1 MKTSIDQRYENEEK
15 KNRRIGLAGAFGSVG
30 LILAILI
37 SFGLYYQVPPPEEI
51 GVSLILGTPDGG
63 MMLEF
68 AELPTSEASSPSN
81 PNPEESLTQD
91 LEDAPSIQTD
101 PSKPNP
107 VTSNTEAEPNPTTR
121 PARTFNNTNRS
132 GGVGDEGGPGNEGD
146 PDGGD
151 KGSPTGTGTG
161 DIGDGLKGRKATFKP
176 MGTATCTL
184 KGEIKVKITVDQRGK
199 VIYAKYVLAGSTTS
213 NSTCVKE
220 AEDLAKRW
228 VFEPAAEGT
237 GNVNAIITII
247 LQ

>member
-1 MKTSIDQRYENEEK
+1 MKTTIDERYENEEK

-37 SFGLYYQVPPPEEI
+37 SFGLYYEVPPPEEI
-51 GVSLILGTPDGG
+51 GLATILGTPDGG

-81 PNPEESLTQD
+81 PNPDESITQD
-91 LEDAPSIQTD
+91 HEDAPTLQND

-107 VTSNTEAEPNPTTR
+107 VTSNTEEQPNPTTR
-121 PARTFNNTNRS
+121 PARTFNNSNRS
-132 GGVGDEGGPGNEGD
+132 GGEGDNGGPGNEGD

-151 KGSPTGTGTG
+151 KGSIGTGTG
-161 DIGDGLKGRKATFKP
+161 VIGDGLAGRKATRKP

-199 VIYAKYVLAGSTTS
+199 VIYAKHMLAGSTTS
-213 NSTCVKE
+213 NSTCVRE
-220 AEDLAKRW
+220 AEELAKKW
-228 VFEPAAEGT
+228 EFEPAAEGT

>member
-1 MKTSIDQRYENEEK
+1 MKTSIDERYENEEK

-37 SFGLYYQVPPPEEI
+37 SFGLYYQVPPPEEM
-51 GVSLILGTPDGG
+51 GVDLILGTPDGG

-81 PNPEESLTQD
+81 PTVEESLTQD
-91 LEDAPSIQTD
+91 LEDAPSIQSD
-101 PSKPNP
+101 PAKPNP
-107 VTSNTEAEPNPTTR
+107 VSSDAPTKTEPTR
-121 PARTFNNTNRS
+121 LPGFKKGDQS
-132 GGVGDEGGPGNEGD
+132 GGVGNEGGPGNEGD

-151 KGSPTGTGTG
+151 DGSPTGTGG
-161 DIGDGLKGRKATFKP
+161 GPDGIGLGSRKATYKP
-176 MGTATCTL
+176 MGTASCTL

-213 NSTCVKE
+213 NSTCVRE
-220 AEDLAKRW
+220 AEELAKKW
-228 VFEPAAEGT
+228 VFEPAAAGT
-237 GNVNAIITII
+237 GDVNAIITII